1 MDVNVVGG
9 GPGGLYAS
17 LLLKERHPDWD
28 VTVYEQNPP
37 DVTYGW
43 GIVLPNRMP
52 PILRETDRPSYESI
66 RDAAVQ
72 WDPFDIYHQGT
83 RIRCGGQTFS
93 SLQRTTLLEIL
104 QDHCGERGV
113 ELHFEHS
120 ADPAALK
127 DESDLVI
134 GADGL
139 PSDTR
144 STFADAFDPTLVE
157 GRDPFAWFGTDRSF
171 DALTHIY
178 VQNDDGLWRAHAYPG
193 PTSTFAVDCDPATF
207 EAAGIESATE
217 SEYLDYLEGVF
228 APYLDGHSI
237 RSKEDKW
244 RRFVTVRNQTL
255 QHENVILLGDAAHT
269 AHYTVGSG
277 TTIALE
283 DAIALADAFDAH
295 PDDLSMALEHYET
308 ERRPAVE
315 AIQTAAERSRIHFEN
330 IKRYADMDPL
340 QFAFLYFVRTGVI
353 SYERLRDRDPAF
365 VNEVARW
372 FADRVGGNPDR
383 SPMHQP
389 LSLRDLTLANRAVV
403 SVRPP
408 EGAEAGAPDAA
419 TRAAVADGGAGDP
432 GLVLV
437 ESVAATPADQ
447 GHRAVPGLYDD
458 EQVGPWQDTLDAV
471 AAESESLVG
480 AGLTV
485 ATTDP
490 ELEAVREAC
499 VAAAH
504 RADRAGFDL
513 LELRA
518 HGGSALSPVEEGTR
532 TREADSAAVEERLAF
547 PASVVEAVREA
558 WPTTKPLSVSIEVF
572 HERGQGLQVEEA
584 FTATRAFD
592 EAGCD
597 LVTVVPGGPLR
608 FGPMEVD
615 TDSGLYGHWIRNET
629 GVPALSASHHESADD
644 LNTALAAG
652 RADLCQLTPPSDRS
666 VSDILQS
673 G

>member
-1 MDVNVVGG
+1 MDVNLVGG

-93 SLQRTTLLEIL
+93 SLQRTKLLEIL
-104 QDHCGERGV
+104 QDHCAERGV

-127 DESDLVI
+127 AESDLVI

-144 STFADAFDPTLVE
+144 STFADAFEPTLID

-178 VQNDDGLWRAHAYPG
+178 VQNDDGFWRAHAYPG
-193 PTSTFAVDCDPATF
+193 TTSTFAVDCDPATY

-244 RRFVTVRNQTL
+244 RRFVTVRNRTL
-255 QHENVILLGDAAHT
+255 QHENVVLLGDAAHT

-283 DAIALADAFDAH
+283 DAIALANAFDAH
-295 PDDLSMALEHYET
+295 PDDLPTALEHYET

-315 AIQTAAERSRIHFEN
+315 AIQTAAERSRVHFEN

-340 QFAFLYFVRTGVI
+340 QFAFLYFVRTGVM
-353 SYERLRDRDPAF
+353 SYDRLRDRDPDF
-365 VNEVARW
+365 VEGVDRW
-372 FADRVGGNPDR
+372 FADRAGGDPHR

-389 LSLRDLTLANRAVV
+389 LALRDLTLHNRAVV
-403 SVRPP
+403 SVRPTR
-408 EGAEAGAPDAA
+408 ATDAGALDEA
-419 TRAAVADGGAGDP
+419 TRSAVLEGGAGDP
-432 GLVLV
+432 GLLLV
-437 ESVAATPADQ
+437 EPLVVAATDASDA
-447 GHRAVPGLYDD
+447 AVAGLYDD
-458 EQVGPWQDTLDAV
+458 DQVASWQETVDAV
-471 AAESESLVG
+471 GAESESLVG
-480 AGLTV
+480 AGLT
-485 ATTDP
+485 TTTADDP
-490 ELEAVREAC
+490 AVVRAAFT
-499 VAAAH
+499 AAAE
-504 RADRAGFDL
+504 RADRAGFDFL
-513 LELRA
+513 DLSAR
-518 HGGSALSPVEEGTR
+518 GDSALSPVGGEPR
-532 TREADSAAVEERLAF
+532 TRDADTAAVEERLEF
-547 PASVVEAVREA
+547 TASVVEAVRNT
-558 WPTTKPLSVSIEVF
+558 WPATKPLSVSIDVF
-572 HERGQGLQVEEA
+572 HERGQGLPVEEA
-584 FTATRAFD
+584 VTATRSFAD
-592 EAGCD
+592 AGCD
-597 LVTVVPGGPLR
+597 LITVVPGGPLR
-608 FGPMEVD
+608 IGPMD
-615 TDSGLYGHWIRNET
+615 IDADSGLYSHWIRNET
-629 GVPALSASHHESADD
+629 GVPTLSGSHHETADD

-652 RADLCQLTPPSDRS
+652 RADLCRLNPPADRP
-666 VSDILQS
+666 VADILQS